1 MVDGLADLAEAAI
14 DVADA
19 VGEIVDAGSKRKRR
33 KGCLILTLLVL
44 AGILVWY
51 FVLS

>member
-1 MVDGLADLAEAAI
+1 VVDGLVDLAGAAI
-14 DVADA
+14 DVAEV
-19 VGEIVDAGSKRKRR
+19 VGEVVDSGSKRKRR